1 MSLRASASKGYQQD
15 NLRLEDALLTGN
27 DILKRMIEFQR
38 NQ

>member
-15 NLRLEDALLTGN
+15 NLRLDNALLAGN
-27 DILKRMIEFQR
+27 DILKRMIECQH